1 MKLITY
7 YNQTWSTTISSL
19 CSMTIAASWPW
30 SVPRVSCCAGVG
42 ITSCMFWGYRIY
54 ASSTSSYYQ
63 KQVASSH
70 YKGSATAPRT
80 FAIIV
85 NSSFLANKYLN
96 DLIFRKAESP
106 DHSCTSSSVLRSISV
121 SIVPPCCSYC
131 FYSIITSVR
140 HSPLLNA
147 AGQCNLSVMIL
158 TCVVTTK
165 CCRTISS
172 TGIEIRKDRTES

>member
-1 MKLITY
+1 M
-7 YNQTWSTTISSL
+7 S
-19 CSMTIAASWPW
+19 IAASWPW
-30 SVPRVSCCAGVG
+30 HVSRVPCCAAVG
-42 ITSCMFWGYRIY
+42 IASCVSWRYHIY
-54 ASSTSSYYQ
+54 AASTSSYYQ
-63 KQVASSH
+63 RQVASSH

-80 FAIIV
+80 IAIIV

-96 DLIFRKAESP
+96 NLIFRQAKSP
-106 DHSCTSSSVLRSISV
+106 DHSCTSSSIVRRISV
-121 SIVPPCCSYC
+121 SIVPPCCAYC
-131 FYSIITSVR
+131 FHSIITSVR

-172 TGIEIRKDRTES
+172 TGIEIRKDRTEG